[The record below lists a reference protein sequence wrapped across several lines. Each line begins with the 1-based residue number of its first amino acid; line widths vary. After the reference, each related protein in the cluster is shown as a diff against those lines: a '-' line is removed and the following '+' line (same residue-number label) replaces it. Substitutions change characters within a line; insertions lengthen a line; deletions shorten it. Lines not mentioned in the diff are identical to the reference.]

1 MNEPRDQ
8 MIMLLNNNGGYKL
21 SGISTTNLWAVQ
33 LTGGQED
40 NGKLK
45 VSQDVKTLSLKKLLH
60 THFHKSKL

>member
-8 MIMLLNNNGGYKL
+8 LIMLLNNNGGYKL
-21 SGISTTNLWAVQ
+21 SGISTTNLCAVQ

-45 VSQDVKTLSLKKLLH
+45 VSQDVKTLSLKKIKTIMLP
-60 THFHKSKL
+60 